1 MGLLRLPRTNT
12 NGKAAGKIQVHLAI
26 RTDRDHTRQDTLT
39 TWVVYLAYEYRF
51 QDQDAS
57 YIKFSQCRHDEAWEK
72 LVDSSVLR
80 NGETYGAVCDI
91 ERVLRDGSEE
101 GKAEKDLPS
110 AMATITVDEAC
121 KVKVAVELI
130 QIEAPAL
137 PT

>member
-1 MGLLRLPRTNT
+1 MGKRLARYRFTWLS
-12 NGKAAGKIQVHLAI
+12 GL
-26 RTDRDHTRQDTLT
+26 DRDHTRQDTLT

-91 ERVLRDGSEE
+91 ERCYETGVKKERLRRICHPQWQLSR
-101 GKAEKDLPS
+101 S
-110 AMATITVDEAC
+110 MRH
-121 KVKVAVELI
+121 VKSKWRLS
-130 QIEAPAL
+130 
-137 PT
+137 